1 MTGIAAALPLV
12 WLLAGNAAAIV
23 PDRVVEY
30 GAKAEVATGTLR
42 IQGAT
47 DLEYFAGVLSAF
59 ADATPGLRIVYED
72 ITTNALNEVA
82 TAQCAGEVPVADLVI
97 SSSVDQQV
105 KLVNDD
111 CAKSHSSPAIDLV
124 PAWAKWRDELFGLT
138 FEPIVIVYNRAL
150 VPPDQV
156 PTSRFD
162 LIEALRPAD
171 TIFKGRI
178 ATYDIEASGVGYL
191 LAFADSLEATTFGR
205 LIEAFGRNDVV
216 ATCCFTEIVDGV
228 ADGRYL
234 IAYNMFG
241 SYALARAA
249 KDPRIGVVA
258 PSDYTL
264 VLSRAAFIPKNAPN
278 PDMAGAFLDFAL
290 SAEGRRVLSA
300 SSLIVSFTED
310 GGGIAPSID
319 GSPNLRPIVFSPVLL
334 VGLDAQKRK
343 LFLDVW
349 NQSIRLLRAGVPA
362 NFRPD

>member
-1 MTGIAAALPLV
+1 MQPLV
-12 WLLAGNAAAIV
+12 AKADARTIV
-23 PDRVVEY
+23 PDRVATY
-30 GAKAEVATGTLR
+30 GAPPEDATATLR

-47 DLEYFAGVLSAF
+47 DLEYFEGLLEAF
-59 ADATPGLRIVYED
+59 TKVTPGLRIVYED

-82 TAQCAGEVPVADLVI
+82 TAQCAGLVSPADLVV

-105 KLVNDD
+105 KLVNDG
-111 CAKSHSSPAIDLV
+111 CARPHSSPAIDLV
-124 PAWAKWRDELFGLT
+124 PSWAKWREELFGLT

-156 PTSRFD
+156 PRSRFD
-162 LIEALRPAD
+162 LIDLLRPEGN
-171 TIFKGRI
+171 IFKGKV

-249 KDPRIGVVA
+249 GDPRIGVIA

-264 VLSRAAFIPKNAPN
+264 VLSRAAFIPKGAPN
-278 PDMAGAFLDFAL
+278 PDIAGAFLDFAL
-290 SAEGRRVLSA
+290 SSEGRRILA
-300 SSLIVSFTED
+300 TSSLIVSFTED
-310 GGGIAPSID
+310 GGGIAPSLD
-319 GSPNLRPIVFSPVLL
+319 GSPNLRPIAFSPVLL